1 MLAAFSRYIQR
12 CQPRTF
18 TFYLSMTG
26 NRILSVGDIAK
37 ETELSRQRIW
47 QLAVTGGIPAERANP
62 GGKQHRFH
70 DSPAF
75 NAWRKEKKRRSARPR
90 PSQVRRA
97 YRLSY
102 RPEEKIEK
110 LLEILENQTEVSASG
125 KKAARLSLIQ
135 KARDELRAL
144 YASELRLKENYDEIM
159 RHAWMIGSY
168 LFELKGKVGHGNW
181 SIWLPA
187 KLPELGSTDRARQAN
202 AARCIKFYRDN
213 PNCRNSCNFTPESRR
228 KFMWGYVPAKER
240 PLLPGDEKIPRL
252 YHYLTFVNDFWM
264 WDRRVRIGKIDAPDL
279 ENLRRE
285 VEPVVRRLIELCGNK
300 WFRTLLIERL
310 PTCSETTPQT
320 EQSSLNVSA

>member
-1 MLAAFSRYIQR
+1 
-12 CQPRTF
+12 
-18 TFYLSMTG
+18 MTG
-26 NRILSVGDIAK
+26 NPVLSVGDIAK
-37 ETELSRQRIW
+37 ETGLSRQRIW
-47 QLAVTGGIPAERANP
+47 QLAVNGGIPAERANP

-75 NAWRKEKKRRSARPR
+75 NAWRKNKKRQSARPR
-90 PSQVRRA
+90 ASQVRRA
-97 YRLSY
+97 SPISQ
-102 RPEEKIEK
+102 RPQEKIEK

-187 KLPELGSTDRARQAN
+187 NLPELGSTDRARQAN

-213 PNCRNSCNFTPESRR
+213 QNCRNSCNFTPESRR

-240 PLLPGDEKIPRL
+240 LLLPGDEKIPRL
-252 YHYLTFVNDFWM
+252 YHYLTFVNYFSM
-264 WDRRVRIGKIDAPDL
+264 WDRSVRIGKIAAPDL

-285 VEPVVRRLIELCGNK
+285 VEPVVRRLIELCGHK
-300 WFRTLLIERL
+300 WFRTLLDDFLHFSRIRD
-310 PTCSETTPQT
+310 
-320 EQSSLNVSA
+320 